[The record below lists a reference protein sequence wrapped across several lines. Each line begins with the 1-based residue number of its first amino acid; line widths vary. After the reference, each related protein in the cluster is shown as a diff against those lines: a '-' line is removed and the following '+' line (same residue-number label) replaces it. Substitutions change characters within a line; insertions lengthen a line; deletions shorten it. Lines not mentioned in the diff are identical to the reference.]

1 MRQTLLYTI
10 KKLLWTVPILVGITF
25 LSFGLGL
32 IARGDPATNRA
43 SADPDYIP
51 TEAEIQALREE
62 LELDDPVLV
71 QYGRWMAG
79 VVRGDLGQSL
89 IDDKPVLGELLRLLP
104 NTLLPNTL
112 LLSVLALAVI
122 AVAGLAGGLLLALF
136 RDSFLDLLGRVLLVL
151 LMSVPGFCM
160 AYFLIWLLAQ
170 KLHILPTSGA
180 ESLASFVMPCL
191 AVSIGS
197 ACVVIRLFRSS
208 LLGEMSKNYIL
219 TAQAKGL
226 RRSQIILRHGLRN
239 ALTPSVSYVANT
251 FGGLLGGSMITES
264 VFSVPGIGSYAL
276 AAINNRDY
284 IAIQG
289 YVLFTGFAFVLT
301 CLLAD
306 LLCAWLNPRIRLE
319 G

>member
-1 MRQTLLYTI
+1 
-10 KKLLWTVPILVGITF
+10 
-25 LSFGLGL
+25 
-32 IARGDPATNRA
+32 
-43 SADPDYIP
+43 
-51 TEAEIQALREE
+51 
-62 LELDDPVLV
+62 
-71 QYGRWMAG
+71 MAG

-89 IDDKPVLGELLRLLP
+89 IDDKPVLGELLR
-104 NTLLPNTL
+104 LLPNTL

-197 ACVVIRLFRSS
+197 ACVVIRLLRSS

>member
-25 LSFGLGL
+25 LAFGLGL

-62 LELDDPVLV
+62 LGLDDPVLV

-89 IDDKPVLGELLRLLP
+89 IDDKPVLGELLR
-104 NTLLPNTL
+104 LLPNTL

-197 ACVVIRLFRSS
+197 ACVVIRLLRSS

-289 YVLFTGFAFVLT
+289 YVLFTGFAFVPA

>member
-25 LSFGLGL
+25 LAFGLGL

-62 LELDDPVLV
+62 LGLDDPVLV

-89 IDDKPVLGELLRLLP
+89 IDDKPVLGELLR
-104 NTLLPNTL
+104 LLPNTL

-197 ACVVIRLFRSS
+197 ACVVTRLLRSS

-289 YVLFTGFAFVLT
+289 YVLFTGFAFVLA

>member
-1 MRQTLLYTI
+1 MRQTMLYTI

-25 LSFGLGL
+25 LAFGLGL

-62 LELDDPVLV
+62 LGLDDPVLV

-104 NTLLPNTL
+104 NTLL
-112 LLSVLALAVI
+112 LSVLALAVI

-136 RDSFLDLLGRVLLVL
+136 RDSVLDLLGRVLLVL

-170 KLHILPTSGA
+170 KLHILTTSGA

-197 ACVVIRLFRSS
+197 ACVVIRLLRSS
-208 LLGEMSKNYIL
+208 ILGEMGKNYVL

>member
-25 LSFGLGL
+25 LAFGLGL

-62 LELDDPVLV
+62 LGLDDPVLV

-89 IDDKPVLGELLRLLP
+89 IDDKPVLGELLR
-104 NTLLPNTL
+104 LLPNTL

-197 ACVVIRLFRSS
+197 ACVVIRLLRSS

-289 YVLFTGFAFVLT
+289 YVLFTGFAFVLA

>member
-1 MRQTLLYTI
+1 MHQTILYTI
-10 KKLLWTVPILVGITF
+10 KKLLWTVPILVGIT
-25 LSFGLGL
+25 LLAFGLGL

-51 TEAEIQALREE
+51 TEAEIQALRKEMG
-62 LELDDPVLV
+62 LDDPILV

-79 VVRGDLGQSL
+79 VVRGDLGHSL

-104 NTLLPNTL
+104 NTLL
-112 LLSVLALAVI
+112 LSVLALLVI
-122 AVAGLAGGLLLALF
+122 VTAGLTGGLLLALF
-136 RDSFLDLLGRVLLVL
+136 RDSFLDLLGRVILVF

-170 KLHILPTSGA
+170 RLHILPTSGA

-197 ACVVIRLFRSS
+197 ACVTIRLLRASI
-208 LLGEMSKNYIL
+208 LGEMGKNYIL

-226 RRSQIILRHGLRN
+226 RRRPIMLRHGLRN
-239 ALTPSVSYVANT
+239 ALTPSVTYVANI

-276 AAINNRDY
+276 TAIQKRDY

-289 YVLFTGFAFVLT
+289 YVLYTGFAFVLA

-306 LLCAWLNPRIRLE
+306 LLCAWLNPRIRL
-319 G
+319 GG

>member
-1 MRQTLLYTI
+1 MRRTILYTL
-10 KKLLWTVPILVGITF
+10 KKLLWTLPILVGITF
-25 LSFGLGL
+25 LAFGLGL

-62 LELDDPVLV
+62 LGLDDPVLV

-79 VVRGDLGQSL
+79 VVWGDLGQSL
-89 IDDKPVLGELLRLLP
+89 IDDKPVGEELLR
-104 NTLLPNTL
+104 LLPNTL
-112 LLSVLALAVI
+112 LLSVLALLVI

-136 RDSFLDLLGRVLLVL
+136 RDRFLDLLGRVLLVF

-170 KLHILPTSGA
+170 RLHVLPTSGA

-197 ACVVIRLFRSS
+197 ACVVIRLLRASI
-208 LLGEMSKNYIL
+208 LGEMGKNYML

-226 RRSQIILRHGLRN
+226 RRDQIMLRHGLRN
-239 ALTPSVSYVANT
+239 GLTPSVSYVANT

-276 AAINNRDY
+276 TAIQKRDY

-289 YVLFTGFAFVLT
+289 YVLFTGFAFVLV

>member
-1 MRQTLLYTI
+1 MRRTILYTL
-10 KKLLWTVPILVGITF
+10 KKLLWTLPILVGITF
-25 LSFGLGL
+25 LAFGLGL

-62 LELDDPVLV
+62 LGLDDPVLV

-89 IDDKPVLGELLRLLP
+89 IDDKPVGEELLR
-104 NTLLPNTL
+104 LLPNTL
-112 LLSVLALAVI
+112 LLSVLALLVI

-136 RDSFLDLLGRVLLVL
+136 RDRFLDLLGRVLLVF

-170 KLHILPTSGA
+170 RLHVLPTSGA

-197 ACVVIRLFRSS
+197 ACVVIRLLRASI
-208 LLGEMSKNYIL
+208 LGEMGKNYML

-226 RRSQIILRHGLRN
+226 RRDQIMLRHGLRN
-239 ALTPSVSYVANT
+239 GLTPSVSYVANT

-276 AAINNRDY
+276 TAIQKRDY

-289 YVLFTGFAFVLT
+289 YVLFTGFAFVLV

>member
-1 MRQTLLYTI
+1 M
-10 KKLLWTVPILVGITF
+10 
-25 LSFGLGL
+25 SFGK
-32 IARGDPATNRA
+32 RMQTR
-43 SADPDYIP
+43 
-51 TEAEIQALREE
+51 REE
-62 LELDDPVLV
+62 LGLSQLALAKRLGVSQSTIGNYE
-71 QYGRWMAG
+71 AG
-79 VVRGDLGQSL
+79 ISFPKEE
-89 IDDKPVLGELLRLLP
+89 ILLRLFDCLETDP
-104 NTLLPNTL
+104 N
-112 LLSVLALAVI
+112 
-122 AVAGLAGGLLLALF
+122 ALF

-197 ACVVIRLFRSS
+197 ACVVIRLLRSS

-289 YVLFTGFAFVLT
+289 YVLITGFAFVLA